1 MPHTL
6 QNQRFWAVGML
17 KSGMSATVKQFGVS
31 WQTASLW
38 LHCCQMT
45 RNVSDLPCS
54 GSPRMLHHCLW
65 SKFQPEQ
72 LALSLDWE
80 ECVLIL
86 SRTIWVSKVYTQD
99 VLLIV
104 QLSSLVTMLC
114 NLPRHHLYLRN
125 AQWYRVAF
133 TDECSINFLGADGC
147 HRVYRWQ
154 LEHHASKSMFV
165 MAVEGLWSGEAS
177 APITGQTSL
186 PRGYCHWLAILGWD
200 SEEPHRAVCAKP
212 CVGEWVG
219 EWGKQVGS
227 MNEVTSQQLL

>member
-1 MPHTL
+1 MVLKVFADNLSSFCHSFWGVLKRREKSLWRMPRTL

-86 SRTIWVSKVYTQD
+86 SRTIWVSKVYTHD

-133 TDECSINFLGADGC
+133 TDECSISFLGADGC
-147 HRVYRWQ
+147 QSLSMATRASCFQ
-154 LEHHASKSMFV
+154 EHVCH
-165 MAVEGLWSGEAS
+165 GSGRIMVWGGIS
-177 APITGQTSL
+177 TN
-186 PRGYCHWLAILGWD
+186 HWTDLVA
-200 SEEPHRAVCAKP
+200 
-212 CVGEWVG
+212 
-219 EWGKQVGS
+219 
-227 MNEVTSQQLL
+227 